1 MKHAL
6 QTWGFFVVFLT
17 ERKATWKRRSLL
29 QKLAAT
35 LGKKLR
41 ELKKSEWDDNANATP
56 SLITNSLNFFSSLA
70 CTKTL
75 PPQTH
80 TNIHLLNN
88 TQWKTPVRDGSLR
101 CYKSGSFHRLT
112 TWHTTDSER
121 KRSEA
126 EKSKRN
132 NRSGLMKQQIQ
143 EKRTE
148 EGKANNMELI
158 KSQSIQSTSQLL
170 KREDTS
176 FSEFTSIYITAFSV
190 QTLMLPV
197 VSDKIIICAFILGKS
212 CIWLPCMYNHVSSW
226 LKRLLHP

>member
-1 MKHAL
+1 MP
-6 QTWGFFVVFLT
+6 
-17 ERKATWKRRSLL
+17 TWKRKSLL

-56 SLITNSLNFFSSLA
+56 SLITNSLNFFFSLA

-75 PPQTH
+75 PSQTH

-88 TQWKTPVRDGSLR
+88 TQWKTLVRDGSLR

-158 KSQSIQSTSQLL
+158 KSQSIPAVK
-170 KREDTS
+170 KRGHLI
-176 FSEFTSIYITAFSV
+176 FRIYIYLHNSLLGSDVHAACSFRQDYYLCVYPREIMHTASLYV
-190 QTLMLPV
+190 
-197 VSDKIIICAFILGKS
+197 
-212 CIWLPCMYNHVSSW
+212 
-226 LKRLLHP
+226 